1 MTYNPIMM
9 WILYSPLHGMLS
21 GFMMVINY
29 TGCKTRKAYRTPI
42 GYKRDGDTLVT
53 ISYKHRKWWRNL
65 RGGAPVILRLQ
76 GKDVHGIAEVDE
88 DEAGVVQGMKIFI
101 GGNPRAGRMFGVK
114 VNNDGQADPESLLQA
129 AKERVVV
136 RTKLD

>member
-1 MTYNPIMM
+1 
-9 WILYSPLHGMLS
+9 
-21 GFMMVINY
+21 
-29 TGCKTRKAYRTPI
+29 
-42 GYKRDGDTLVT
+42 
-53 ISYKHRKWWRNL
+53 
-65 RGGAPVILRLQ
+65 VILRLQ

-101 GGNPRAGRMFGVK
+101 GGSPRAGRMFGVK